1 MKHSPLFDPGAEW
14 HYSNTNTMLLGLV
27 LQQVTGEFIG
37 ELYRQRIMKP
47 LGLQQTSFPN
57 AADPSLP
64 ESHAQGYSS
73 SPGYPSKSQTPGIA
87 LMLATGTSL
96 GGDSRRDDLY
106 CGRPAVYGSALGSGE
121 GLLPPEQQAVRLNSF
136 LRALPPLNAENSY
149 GLGLAYDHGRL
160 GHGGELPGF
169 NTTLS
174 CPPELDA
181 TMMVE
186 VNSDNDLTKDQIN
199 EANGDEHTKL
209 PDYLQRPA
217 YWSRGEEEKSE
228 AAS

>member
-1 MKHSPLFDPGAEW
+1 MISTVED
-14 HYSNTNTMLLGLV
+14 LL
-27 LQQVTGEFIG
+27 
-37 ELYRQRIMKP
+37 
-47 LGLQQTSFPN
+47 
-57 AADPSLP
+57 
-64 ESHAQGYSS
+64 
-73 SPGYPSKSQTPGIA
+73 
-87 LMLATGTSL
+87 
-96 GGDSRRDDLY
+96 
-106 CGRPAVYGSALGSGE
+106 VYGRALGSGE
-121 GLLPPEQQAVRLNSF
+121 GLLPPEQQAERLNSF

-149 GLGLAYDHGRL
+149 GLGLAYNHGWL

-169 NTTLS
+169 NSTLS
-174 CPPELDA
+174 YHPELDA

-228 AAS
+228 AES